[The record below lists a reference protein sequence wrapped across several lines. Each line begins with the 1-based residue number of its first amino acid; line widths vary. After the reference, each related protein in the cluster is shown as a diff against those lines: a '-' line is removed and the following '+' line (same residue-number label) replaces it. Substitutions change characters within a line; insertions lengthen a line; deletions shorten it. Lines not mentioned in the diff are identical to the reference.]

1 MGSVQCRAH
10 TLRSLGSAAN
20 PAFLPPTDGK
30 NRLSIRN
37 EEETHMKD
45 TRRRCVTG
53 PGVRLELRVSLP
65 KCFQVF
71 ISRFPLKCHV
81 LAHKV
86 QRPRSF
92 FASSLSVSLYFYP
105 SVPTSIRSAVWRKAN
120 NRKLLLSDSNTKL
133 QKCTSPDRE
142 ENQMRNRDF
151 RISTFT
157 AGKNRKSCTD
167 RKSKISP
174 GSTSTLSRNQHFSQY

>member
-53 PGVRLELRVSLP
+53 PGVR
-65 KCFQVF
+65 
-71 ISRFPLKCHV
+71 
-81 LAHKV
+81 
-86 QRPRSF
+86 
-92 FASSLSVSLYFYP
+92 
-105 SVPTSIRSAVWRKAN
+105 
-120 NRKLLLSDSNTKL
+120 
-133 QKCTSPDRE
+133 SPPGKKTQPERRE
-142 ENQMRNRDF
+142 ED
-151 RISTFT
+151 
-157 AGKNRKSCTD
+157 AAV
-167 RKSKISP
+167 
-174 GSTSTLSRNQHFSQY
+174 